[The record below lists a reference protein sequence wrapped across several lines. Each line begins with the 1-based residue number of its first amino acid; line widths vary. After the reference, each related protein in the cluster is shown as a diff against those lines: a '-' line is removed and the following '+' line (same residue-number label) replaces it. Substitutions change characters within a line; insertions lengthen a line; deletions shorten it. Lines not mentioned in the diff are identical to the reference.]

1 MQELEF
7 KILAYFNGELD
18 DKERLQVE
26 QWVASSPAN
35 QKTFDEV
42 SRIYESSAVD
52 FDHFSPNVD
61 EAWNAV
67 SATAFESKSSGMAFI
82 YKVAAMIA
90 LAIGIGLIAFN
101 YQSGDQLVARTG
113 NNEIKKIELADGTVV
128 WLNENSRF
136 EYDKE
141 MDQDERLV
149 SLKGQA
155 YFDVAKDPERPFII
169 EGAKTTV
176 QVLGTSFNLISE
188 KNYSNLNVTSG
199 RVAFALTADEDI
211 QMVLEKGTQATFENN
226 RLVRNDTFNEN
237 ANSWVTR
244 DFVFKSSPLYKVVET
259 LSEHFDVKI
268 KVDDTIRNCLITSS
282 FEDKE
287 LDEILETLEVI
298 ANIKSQKKGKT
309 IKLTGPGC

>member
-7 KILAYFNGELD
+7 KLLAYLNEELEE
-18 DKERLQVE
+18 KERLQVE

-42 SRIYESSAVD
+42 SKIYESSALDPEKFNPDVD
-52 FDHFSPNVD
+52 Q
-61 EAWNAV
+61 AWNSV
-67 SATAFESKSSGMAFI
+67 SDATSQSGVTKSNMI
-82 YKVAAMIA
+82 YRFAAMIA
-90 LAIGIGLIAFN
+90 LAIGFG
-101 YQSGDQLVARTG
+101 LVAYQFQQADTLVAKTG
-113 NNEIKKIELADGTVV
+113 DNETKMVELADGSVV
-128 WLNENSRF
+128 WLNENSVF
-136 EYDKE
+136 EYDAD
-141 MDQDERLV
+141 MASDERTV
-149 SLKGQA
+149 SLNGQA
-155 YFDVAKDPERPFII
+155 YFDVAKDPERPFVIV
-169 EGAKTTV
+169 GAKTTV

-188 KNYSNLNVTSG
+188 NNYSNLNVTSG
-199 RVAFALTADEDI
+199 KVAFALTADEDI
-211 QMVLEKGTQATFENN
+211 KLVLEKGTQATFDNN
-226 RLVRNDTFNEN
+226 KLVKNDTFNEN

-244 DFVFKSSPLYKVVET
+244 DFVFRSSPLYKVAET

-268 KVDDTIRNCLITSS
+268 KIDETIKNCLITSS